1 MTRLLV
7 KILNDDDG
15 KFEYFDISSLFCFP
29 KVSYSLFSGNE
40 DIMSP
45 FWLLFASKMQAIS
58 YKILPLTL
66 ISISDLGG
74 TRIFQKS
81 ELLRSFDLNNF
92 LFITE

>member
-1 MTRLLV
+1 MMMMV
-7 KILNDDDG
+7 NLNVLTFHLCFFFR
-15 KFEYFDISSLFCFP
+15 KFRIHYFLGMRTSCP
-29 KVSYSLFSGNE
+29 
-40 DIMSP
+40 P

-81 ELLRSFDLNNF
+81 ELLRFFDLNNF

>member
-15 KFEYFDISSLFCFP
+15 KFECFDISSLFCFP
-29 KVSYSLFSGNE
+29 KVSYLLFSGNE

-45 FWLLFASKMQAIS
+45 FWRFFASKMQAIT

-74 TRIFQKS
+74 TRMFQKS